1 MCNCKG
7 WDIAFYPDDEI
18 TVEQH
23 FCRDFGDCG
32 HTDNTLEEA
41 ADQVASEYKRIY
53 DWYAKSPGDN
63 YTKMKMEYILSQTN
77 AWKNRT
83 HPSYLYYAKGTD
95 DVLE

>member
-18 TVEQH
+18 TIEQH
-23 FCRDFGDCG
+23 FCRELGDCG

-41 ADQVASEYKRIY
+41 VDQVASEYKRIY

-83 HPSYLYYAKGTD
+83 HPSYLYYAKGAD